1 MLYNLQFVAKTEKNA
16 KGSVWRHDY
25 IQLGYLR
32 PLIIVEITIKYYAGA
47 ASCVGCFNDQQNLKL
62 YHSGVVLPLFSTYS
76 FYLNKAAHRNSAP
89 KVSYIKGV
97 CCGVKIVSYF
107 I

>member
-47 ASCVGCFNDQQNLKL
+47 ASRAHNNLNLCKEI
-62 YHSGVVLPLFSTYS
+62 
-76 FYLNKAAHRNSAP
+76 NQ
-89 KVSYIKGV
+89 
-97 CCGVKIVSYF
+97 
-107 I
+107 